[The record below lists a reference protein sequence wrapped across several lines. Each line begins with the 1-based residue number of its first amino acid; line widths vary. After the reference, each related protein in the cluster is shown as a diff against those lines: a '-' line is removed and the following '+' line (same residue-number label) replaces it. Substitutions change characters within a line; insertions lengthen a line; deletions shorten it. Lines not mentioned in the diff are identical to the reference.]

1 MKPLEGITVLDFS
14 QFLSAPSATM
24 RLADLGARVIKVER
38 PDSGDICRTL
48 YVSNL
53 KIEEDSSLFH
63 SINRNKDGVSLD
75 LKNPDCR
82 EDLEKLLSLA
92 DVMVVNFRPGVAKRL
107 GLDYAAVSAGHPK
120 IVYGEITGYGTTG
133 PWSARPGQDLLVQS
147 LSGLAWLNGNQDQPP
162 TPMGLSVADLF
173 AGQHL
178 AQGIL
183 AALIK
188 RAACGEGSYVHV
200 SMLESVMD
208 MQFEVFTTWLNDG
221 HQPPLRSA
229 VNNANGYINAPYGI
243 YRTADGY
250 IAIAM
255 VPITTLGQ
263 LVNCD
268 ALAAYT
274 DPETWCSRRDEIKA
288 VLAEHLL
295 TGTTAHWL
303 SLLEPA
309 DVWCSDVFTWERL
322 FETDGFKELDMLQTV
337 RTRGG
342 TEFTTTRCPI
352 TIDGEHYKSEK
363 PAPRIG
369 QDNRI
374 YLEN

>member
-1 MKPLEGITVLDFS
+1 MKPLEGMIVLDFS
-14 QFLSAPSATM
+14 QYLAGPSAAL
-24 RLADLGARVIKVER
+24 RLADLGARVIKIER
-38 PDSGDICRTL
+38 PGSGDGSRPMKL
-48 YVSNL
+48 HNL
-53 KIEEDSSLFH
+53 ESMGDSVLFQT
-63 SINRNKDGVSLD
+63 INRNKESFCAN
-75 LKNPDCR
+75 LKSP
-82 EDLEKLLSLA
+82 EDMAMVKRLIARA
-92 DVMVVNFRPGVAKRL
+92 DVMIENFRPGVMKKM
-107 GLDYAAVSAGHPK
+107 GLDYESVRRINPRL
-120 IVYGEITGYGTTG
+120 VYGTVTGYGTTG
-133 PWSARPGQDLLVQS
+133 PWIKKPGQDLLVQS

-268 ALAAYT
+268 ALAAYA

-322 FETDGFKELDMLQTV
+322 FETDGFKELDILQTV